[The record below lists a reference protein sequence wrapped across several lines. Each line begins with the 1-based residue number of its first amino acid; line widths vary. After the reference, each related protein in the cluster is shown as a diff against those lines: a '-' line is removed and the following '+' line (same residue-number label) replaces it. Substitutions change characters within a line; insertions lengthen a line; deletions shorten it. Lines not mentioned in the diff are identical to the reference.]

1 MTSEEIV
8 KALRED
14 CKTCSESLI
23 CENGT
28 NLAGLY
34 CANKDAADLIERM
47 TADVADLRKELEW
60 KDMVIS
66 LAQRK
71 QAEAEAERDALREKQ
86 RWIPVT
92 ERLPEIY
99 DKDPDWSKT
108 VLFRTVFG
116 HIHSGYRN
124 IGRPQ
129 TSVYDDDWTP
139 PYWIDESEN
148 LHFEEDEVTHWM
160 PLPEPP
166 KETGV

>member
-1 MTSEEIV
+1 MDV
-8 KALRED
+8 RETLVGLIFGSLCRHIHKS
-14 CKTCSESLI
+14 CKLA
-23 CENGT
+23 ENI
-28 NLAGLY
+28 A
-34 CANKDAADLIERM
+34 DDLIANGV
-47 TADVADLRKELEW
+47 TVAYNLSPTEPLT
-60 KDMVIS
+60 VC
-66 LAQRK
+66 Q
-71 QAEAEAERDALREKQ
+71 Q
-86 RWIPVT
+86 WIPVT
-92 ERLPEIY
+92 ERLPEIC

-148 LHFEEDEVTHWM
+148 LYFEEDEVTHWM

-166 KETGV
+166 KENDNG